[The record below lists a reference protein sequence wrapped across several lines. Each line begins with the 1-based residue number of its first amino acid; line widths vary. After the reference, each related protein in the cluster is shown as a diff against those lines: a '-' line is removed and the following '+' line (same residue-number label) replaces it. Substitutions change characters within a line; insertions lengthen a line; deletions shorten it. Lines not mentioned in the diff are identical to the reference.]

1 MRNVFC
7 FRLFHKAVKHTLKPV
22 AFMLVFLFLTPL
34 YAQNSISEEQ
44 LGVHSSILEKVER
57 DLNTNHYSEK
67 KLPETIKQITRILSE
82 VVQCVSTESTYLD
95 KLKSDLTSLGAP
107 ATGEQGG
114 VKQKRLELGTKITLT
129 EKLLKNCRV
138 LSLKSEET
146 LKHLSESQQALLAA
160 RLLSQ
165 GPTIKNLLQK
175 NWDKSSLW
183 IGATKSFFLN
193 NIGVDRFTSLD
204 VLVLMVI
211 IIVALIAGIMF
222 GRYIFKHVSTMEPA
236 VTFSNCF
243 ARTSLTAF
251 GYYMPHLLVSISA
264 AVFCF
269 YLTAQLSPVP
279 FICVVAYGLPIY
291 FLSVVLI
298 DLFLKPRSPA
308 GPCHKIPEKPSGDL
322 ARCLK
327 VFLLLLF
334 SGYLLFATLLVQ
346 GIPKETYLLA
356 RGIFAIVFILNIV
369 CGV

>member
-204 VLVLMVI
+204 GLCYEVI
-211 IIVALIAGIMF
+211 
-222 GRYIFKHVSTMEPA
+222 RNSCTW
-236 VTFSNCF
+236 
-243 ARTSLTAF
+243 SL
-251 GYYMPHLLVSISA
+251 
-264 AVFCF
+264 
-269 YLTAQLSPVP
+269 
-279 FICVVAYGLPIY
+279 
-291 FLSVVLI
+291 
-298 DLFLKPRSPA
+298 
-308 GPCHKIPEKPSGDL
+308 
-322 ARCLK
+322 
-327 VFLLLLF
+327 
-334 SGYLLFATLLVQ
+334 
-346 GIPKETYLLA
+346 
-356 RGIFAIVFILNIV
+356 
-369 CGV
+369 